1 MIQKL
6 KKETT
11 LEIIFFSFKKERG
24 FFSPSIYELFIVRG
38 FVIAVLFLIL
48 LKVTIIIP

>member
-1 MIQKL
+1 MAVEKRFSN
-6 KKETT
+6 KKA
-11 LEIIFFSFKKERG
+11 IIF
-24 FFSPSIYELFIVRG
+24 